1 MRSCRD
7 IYKWYRRNFWSAEF
21 IQQATEEFSNNVE
34 GVKGE
39 LKSVH
44 SGIGAFERED
54 SIIKVV
60 VEWDGQKDEFELKEV
75 WNYGHY
81 SL

>member
-1 MRSCRD
+1 M
-7 IYKWYRRNFWSAEF
+7 
-21 IQQATEEFSNNVE
+21 
-34 GVKGE
+34 
-39 LKSVH
+39 KSVH

-60 VEWDGQKDEFELKEV
+60 VEWNGQKDEFELKEV